1 MIPDNMPKSDYPSI
15 RFLENETSGLLSYW
29 IERDADSYVNV
40 AWVRRLENS
49 DNTIWMYYGNPSA
62 SSAENGNNVFLT
74 FYDFGDFTNPGW
86 GETMWTGTS
95 NQPGY
100 GIDWRADYVLLFDY
114 NNWRAKLERK
124 PPVAELSME
133 RTIEFRVRAQQVDR
147 GGLILSG
154 PGTFGDTAGEY
165 ACIHN
170 ISGAR
175 FYSYNEQSPTG
186 LVQADNW
193 YIGRVD
199 MYNNNRIRV
208 RFYSGEPNNYRSS
221 LWTAAEKGDKNWNP
235 NTDSTNYCDKY
246 NLSVWDSGGNSSYFY
261 DWFFVRKYAATAP
274 TITFGSEENYV
285 GQPVVPVLF
294 SPANGTYTSANTP
307 TFTWLIGNAADNHR
321 LLVDNDLNF
330 ASPEEDVLLGATDN
344 TYTVTSPLLDG
355 TYYWEVIAINSYG
368 QTSSLTWTIQIDARP
383 QPTAFDLV
391 WPEDGAAISDNT
403 PTLIWENS
411 YDNWPG
417 LNHYEVWFD
426 NSNVENVLAGITSYD
441 TTQLSWGSTHQWYV
455 VAVGNVGNR
464 RICNRTFTFE
474 TAKVDIVSHDENS
487 FLIQTGEYVL
497 HYSRGISYVEI
508 YRVDLGKDNGLL
520 RLVVGGG
527 DPKLRILY
535 SENIDNILVTDDQ
548 DNVIAKMQGH
558 LYWANFEISVVL
570 PRSMPRLINYSLKL
584 NLTKNIPP
592 ENNFFSSTYPEL
604 SYRFDN
610 GSSVDPNLIDYFYG
624 LPTAWSDGLRDE
636 YSRDLNEFVFFGD
649 QRVLKSTLLYYTDF
663 NSLNRFFEASNTFFT
678 VVSDY
683 TTHTND
689 VVKQPP
695 GLLGSTK
702 TPPITFGYDLPPA
715 NATLMAGSTL
725 VVSNSFISLDPGYP
739 SIYSTIDYSK
749 RFLESLSSMYPL
761 IEKPPTEYLD
771 WPSIVENSI
780 RDLENQDALLRQ
792 QGRSGGL
799 HPYAVDPYKEYAARF
814 GTENSLIF
822 VENAQ
827 SKISYNS
834 NYHYRYG
841 TSGIFGGGGTV
852 EPVHFLFPY
861 CEWATYADEF
871 NSENVKSMF
880 VSTENVITD
889 LGRGLD
895 YIFTF
900 HSDVTNSAPVNDG
913 QYQYEGVGEY
923 IYIMLYYYKFTD
935 NDEYLIEAE
944 RAADALMHMGFEY
957 SYEYFATP
965 IATEALVKL
974 YEITGNENYL
984 EGSYIPLAG
993 IMRNSWLFNPDFVSG
1008 IHDYENRTIFLL
1020 TSARPNLSYANGW
1033 EEQALMEYLYR
1044 YLSEGHDVLMPDA
1057 VQLTSELLRYKGTS
1071 SKDALAPLQPDNS
1084 NIFVG
1089 VPREWSLPVHNEWFI
1104 PLEGFGILKYDE
1116 KLGAISQPPYCS
1128 GMLPEAALLQFHPLW
1143 ENTFLYV
1150 DTPIDIEN
1158 KGDSF
1163 VFEVLAIDGRYKV
1176 GLGGKI
1182 VPDIIVKPLGE
1193 TSAIEPEYDPTSG
1206 LFQLEVSAGRNYT
1219 IERTVELISPEDG
1232 VTILDNVPTFEWN
1245 VGLNVDNH
1253 RLLVDNDADFSSPAE
1268 NVLLGASDNS
1278 YTPSMSLGP
1287 DNYSWKVIAINT
1299 YGQTESSVWTF
1310 VVTSLFP
1317 GKPVLYSPSDG
1328 VTTMDN
1334 TPTFEWTIGENAN
1347 NHRLLVDNDPDF
1359 SSPVENVLLGAS
1371 DNSYA
1376 PATPLSPENYSWKV
1390 IAINTYGEAES
1401 SVWTFVIKEVQPLW
1415 AGTVTI
1421 TRDNLYSVTINLDG
1435 DFGTGSNLVA
1445 KFYTY
1450 GGDYQDNTFVDN
1462 ENIPGHVTLNKHV
1475 SLPGNGAIQRLDLV
1489 VTDSGGTALG
1499 TIKTWATS
1507 RTVTIAS
1514 VGQINGL
1521 WPFLSDAQKTTYSTE
1536 LGSINGLWP
1545 FSPETYP

>member
-1 MIPDNMPKSDYPSI
+1 MRNCRKSFGLVFSVSLAVTVGMLILSVQSPTFADSSWWDNNWAHRRQLTISANPENFQIKVLIPSDISKSNYPSI
-15 RFLENETSGLLSYW
+15 RFLENETSGLLPYW

-62 SSAENGNNVFLT
+62 SSAENGENVFMT
-74 FYDFGDFTNPGW
+74 FYDFGNFTNPSGW
-86 GETMWTGTS
+86 GEL
-95 NQPGY
+95 NGY
-100 GIDWRADYVLLFDY
+100 GIGWRANYVRLFDY
-114 NNWRAKLERK
+114 NNSRTKLEKK
-124 PPVAELSME
+124 PPVAELRVE
-133 RTIEFRVRAQQVDR
+133 RTIEFRVRPRQVDR

-154 PGTFGDTAGEY
+154 PGSFGDTTGEY

-170 ISGAR
+170 ISGYR
-175 FYSYNEQSPTG
+175 FYSYGEQSSTG
-186 LVQADNW
+186 LAQIENW

-199 MYNNNRIRV
+199 MYSNNRIRS
-208 RFYSGEPNNYRSS
+208 RFYSGEPDSYRNL
-221 LWTAAEKGDKNWNP
+221 LWTSGEKTDKNWNP
-235 NTDSTNYCDKY
+235 SVDNNNYCDKY
-246 NLSVWDSGGNSSYFY
+246 NLSVWDAGGSSNYYY

-274 TITFGSEENYV
+274 TANFGSEENYV
-285 GQPVVPVLF
+285 GLPVEPVLF
-294 SPANGTYTSANTP
+294 SPANGSSTSTNTP
-307 TFTWLIGNAADNHR
+307 TFTWFIGIAADDHR

-330 ASPEEDVLLGATDN
+330 ASPEEDILLGAMEN
-344 TYTVTSPLLDG
+344 TYTITSPLLDG

-368 QTSSLTWTIQIDARP
+368 QTSSLTWAIQIDTKP

-403 PTLIWENS
+403 PILIWENS
-411 YDNWPG
+411 YDNFPG
-417 LNHYEVWFD
+417 LDHYEVWLD
-426 NSNVENVLAGITSYD
+426 NTNVENVLAGITSYE
-441 TTQLSWGSTHQWYV
+441 TTQLSWGSTYQWFV

-464 RICNRTFTFE
+464 RMCNRAFTFE
-474 TAKVDIVSHDENS
+474 TAKVDIVSYDENS

-535 SENIDNILVTDDQ
+535 SENIDNILVTADQ
-548 DNVIAKMQGH
+548 DNVIAKMLGH
-558 LYWANFEISVVL
+558 LYWANFEISIVL

-584 NLTKNIPP
+584 DITKNIPR
-592 ENNFFSSTYPEL
+592 ENNFFSGTYPEL

-610 GSSVDPNLIDYFYG
+610 GSSVDPNLIDYLDG
-624 LPTAWSDGLRDE
+624 LPTAWSDGLHDE
-636 YSRDLNEFVFFGD
+636 YCRDLNEFVFVGD
-649 QRVLKSTLLYYTDF
+649 QQVLKSTLLYYTDF
-663 NSLNRFFEASNTFFT
+663 NSLNRFFKASNTFFT

-695 GLLGSTK
+695 GIFRTTK
-702 TPPITFGYDLPPA
+702 TLPITFGYDLPSD

-725 VVSNSFISLDPGYP
+725 VVSNSFISLNPGYP

-749 RFLESLSSMYPL
+749 RFLESLASLYPF

-771 WPSIVENSI
+771 WPGIVENSI
-780 RDLENQDALLRQ
+780 RDLGIQDALLRQ

-799 HPYAVDPYKEYAARF
+799 HPYAVDPYKEYAERF
-814 GTENSLIF
+814 GTENSLTF

-827 SKISYNS
+827 NKISYNP

-841 TSGIFGGGGTV
+841 TSGIFGSGGTV

-871 NSENVKSMF
+871 NSENVKAMF
-880 VSTENVITD
+880 NNTENVITD

-895 YIFTF
+895 DYIFTF
-900 HSDVTNSAPVNDG
+900 HTDVYNSAPVNDG

-993 IMRNSWLFNPDFVSG
+993 IMRNSWLFNPDFISG

-1071 SKDALAPLQPDNS
+1071 SKDALAPLQTDKS

-1104 PLEGFGILKYDE
+1104 PLEGYGILKFDE

-1150 DTPIDIEN
+1150 DTPINIEN
-1158 KGDSF
+1158 KGDSS
-1163 VFEVLAIDGRYKV
+1163 VFEVLAIDGSYKV

-1182 VPDIIVKPLGE
+1182 VPDIIVRPFGE
-1193 TSAIEPEYDPTSG
+1193 TRAIEPEYDPTSG
-1206 LFQLEVSAGRNYT
+1206 LFQLEVSAGRNYV

-1232 VTILDNVPTFEWN
+1232 VTISGNVPTFEWN
-1245 VGLNVDNH
+1245 VGLNADNH
-1253 RLLVDNDADFSSPAE
+1253 RV
-1268 NVLLGASDNS
+1268 
-1278 YTPSMSLGP
+1278 
-1287 DNYSWKVIAINT
+1287 
-1299 YGQTESSVWTF
+1299 
-1310 VVTSLFP
+1310 
-1317 GKPVLYSPSDG
+1317 
-1328 VTTMDN
+1328 
-1334 TPTFEWTIGENAN
+1334 
-1347 NHRLLVDNDPDF
+1347 LVDNDPDF
-1359 SSPVENVLLGAS
+1359 SSPEENVLLGRS
-1371 DNSYA
+1371 DNSYT
-1376 PATPLSPENYSWKV
+1376 PTTPLSPENYSWKV
-1390 IAINTYGEAES
+1390 IAINAYGETGS
-1401 SVWTFVIKEVQPLW
+1401 SVWTFVVARPALENYSIDLIAGWNLVSSPLASENDTPANIFASQTYYIW
-1415 AGTVTI
+1415 RWDAVNRKYVSPSPTAPVELAVGYWVGVDHDQTVT
-1421 TRDNLYSVTINLDG
+1421 TSGVPVDNFSIDLIAG
-1435 DFGTGSNLVA
+1435 WNLVS
-1445 KFYTY
+1445 FPVT
-1450 GGDYQDNTFVDN
+1450 N
-1462 ENIPGHVTLNKHV
+1462 ENTTPDNSFAGQTYYIWKWD
-1475 SLPGNGAIQRLDLV
+1475 AIAKKYI
-1489 VTDSGGTALG
+1489 SPSSTAAVELG
-1499 TIKTWATS
+1499 VGYWIWIGYDQ
-1507 RTVTIAS
+1507 TVT
-1514 VGQINGL
+1514 VPL
-1521 WPFLSDAQKTTYSTE
+1521 
-1536 LGSINGLWP
+1536 
-1545 FSPETYP
+1545 

>member
-1 MIPDNMPKSDYPSI
+1 MINCHKAWGLVFSVLFAFTVGMLILSVQSPTFANPSWWDNNWAHRRQLTISPLNSENFQIKVVIPSDIPKSDYPSI
-15 RFLENETSGLLSYW
+15 RFLENETSGSLPYW

-40 AWVRRLENS
+40 AWVCRLENS

-62 SSAENGNNVFLT
+62 SSAENGKNVFLT

-86 GETMWTGTS
+86 GEL
-95 NQPGY
+95 NGY
-100 GIDWRADYVLLFDY
+100 GIGWRADYVRLFDY
-114 NNWRAKLERK
+114 NNSRTKLEKK

-133 RTIEFRVRAQQVDR
+133 RTIEFRIRPRQVDR

-154 PGTFGDTAGEY
+154 PGNFGDTTGEY
-165 ACIHN
+165 ACIHD
-170 ISGAR
+170 ISGYR
-175 FYSYNEQSPTG
+175 FYSYGEQSSTG
-186 LVQADNW
+186 FVQADNW

-199 MYNNNRIRV
+199 MYNNYRIRT
-208 RFYSGEPNNYRSS
+208 RFYNGEPDNYRSL
-221 LWTAAEKGDKNWNP
+221 LWTSGEKTDKNWNP
-235 NTDSTNYCDKY
+235 SIDPINYCDKY
-246 NLSVWDSGGNSSYFY
+246 NPSVWDSGGSSSYYY

-274 TITFGSEENYV
+274 TVTLGSEENYV
-285 GQPVVPVLF
+285 GLPGWPVLF
-294 SPANGTYTSANTP
+294 SPANGSSTITNSP
-307 TFTWLIGNAADNHR
+307 TFTWFIGIAADNHR
-321 LLVDNDLNF
+321 LLVDDDPNF
-330 ASPEEDVLLGATDN
+330 ASPEEDVLLGATNN
-344 TYTVTSPLLDG
+344 THTITSPLLDG

-368 QTSSLTWTIQIDARP
+368 QTSSLTWNIRIDTKP

-417 LNHYEVWFD
+417 LDHYEVWVD
-426 NSNVENVLAGITSYD
+426 NTNVENVPAGITSYD
-441 TTQLSWGSTHQWYV
+441 ATQLSWGSTHQWYV

-464 RICNRTFTFE
+464 RMCTRAFSFE
-474 TAKVDIVSHDENS
+474 TAKVDVVSYDENS

-497 HYSRGISYVEI
+497 HYYRGINYVEI

-527 DPKLRILY
+527 DPKLRVLE
-535 SENIDNILVTDDQ
+535 SENIDSILVTEDQ
-548 DNVIAKMQGH
+548 DNVIAKMLGH
-558 LYWANFEISVVL
+558 LYWANFEVSIVL
-570 PRSMPRLINYSLKL
+570 PRSTPRLINYSLKL
-584 NLTKNIPP
+584 DLTKNIPP
-592 ENNFFSSTYPEL
+592 ENNFFSSTYTEL
-604 SYRFDN
+604 SYRLDN
-610 GSSVDPNLIDYFYG
+610 GSSVDPNLIDYLDG
-624 LPTAWSDGLRDE
+624 LPTAWSDGLHDE
-636 YSRDLNEFVFFGD
+636 YCRDLNEFVFVGD

-695 GLLGSTK
+695 GIFRTTK
-702 TPPITFGYDLPPA
+702 TLPITFGYDLPRN
-715 NATLMAGSTL
+715 NATLQSGSTL

-749 RFLESLSSMYPL
+749 RFLESLASIYPFV
-761 IEKPPTEYLD
+761 EKPSTEYLD

-780 RDLENQDALLRQ
+780 RDLEIQDALLRQ

-799 HPYAVDPYKEYAARF
+799 HTYAVDPYKAYAERF
-814 GTENSLIF
+814 GSENSLTF

-827 SKISYNS
+827 NKISGQYNP
-834 NYHYRYG
+834 NYHYRGG
-841 TSGIFGGGGTV
+841 TSGIFGSGGTV

-871 NSENVKSMF
+871 NSENVKAMF
-880 VSTENVITD
+880 NNTENVITD

-895 YIFTF
+895 DYIFTF
-900 HSDVTNSAPVNDG
+900 HTDVYNSAPVNDG

-923 IYIMLYYYKFTD
+923 IYIMIYYYKFTD

-944 RAADALMHMGFEY
+944 RAADALLHMGFEY
-957 SYEYFATP
+957 SYEFFATP
-965 IATEALVKL
+965 IAPVALLRL

-984 EGSYIPLAG
+984 EGSYIPLANV
-993 IMRNSWLFNPDFVSG
+993 MRDSWLFNPDFISG
-1008 IHDYENRTIFLL
+1008 IHNYENRTIFLL

-1044 YLSEGHDVLMPDA
+1044 YLSEGHDTLMPEA

-1071 SKDALAPLQPDNS
+1071 SKDSLAPLQADNS

-1089 VPREWSLPVHNEWFI
+1089 VPREWYLPVHNEWFI
-1104 PLEGFGILKYDE
+1104 PLEGFGILKFDE

-1193 TSAIEPEYDPTSG
+1193 TSAIEPEYDPASG

-1253 RLLVDNDADFSSPAE
+1253 RLLVDNDSDFSSPEE

-1278 YTPSMSLGP
+1278 YTPSMPLAP
-1287 DNYSWKVIAINT
+1287 ENYSWKVIAINT

-1310 VVTSLFP
+1310 VVASPPWTGTAAFKLENLYMAGLEKDLQLNTGSRLVVKFYKYDNVTFQAESVIHNFTP
-1317 GKPVLYSPSDG
+1317 PQSVVENENVPHPRAAEGFSWGTVQIAKLVL
-1328 VTTMDN
+1328 TADN
-1334 TPTFEWTIGENAN
+1334 TENEI
-1347 NHRLLVDNDPDF
+1347 
-1359 SSPVENVLLGAS
+1359 S
-1371 DNSYA
+1371 
-1376 PATPLSPENYSWKV
+1376 
-1390 IAINTYGEAES
+1390 
-1401 SVWTFVIKEVQPLW
+1401 
-1415 AGTVTI
+1415 
-1421 TRDNLYSVTINLDG
+1421 
-1435 DFGTGSNLVA
+1435 
-1445 KFYTY
+1445 
-1450 GGDYQDNTFVDN
+1450 
-1462 ENIPGHVTLNKHV
+1462 
-1475 SLPGNGAIQRLDLV
+1475 
-1489 VTDSGGTALG
+1489 
-1499 TIKTWATS
+1499 
-1507 RTVTIAS
+1507 TIAS
-1514 VGQINGL
+1514 LTVHQSNIRTRSIAILTAWGGQPKQQSAFRAEVMDILRQWSGA
-1521 WPFLSDAQKTTYSTE
+1521 P
-1536 LGSINGLWP
+1536 P
-1545 FSPETYP
+1545 